1 MYQSQTMTKKLLE
14 GNHIA
19 VHMYE
24 NNPRMI
30 PPGIEPKCHHMFM
43 TVCTTEET
51 QVKKVKQRNQDIR
64 KLLVNP
70 SGSKVMGEQFTK
82 PPFTFSFHTQY
93 FLDYPVHFQPLKM

>member
-1 MYQSQTMTKKLLE
+1 MTRKLLE

-30 PPGIEPKCHHMFM
+30 PPGIDPQCHRMFM

-51 QVKKVKQRNQDIR
+51 QMKKVKQRNQDIR

-70 SGSKVMGEQFTK
+70 SSSKATGEQFTK
-82 PPFTFSFHTQY
+82 PTFTVLF
-93 FLDYPVHFQPLKM
+93 